1 MNSGGRGFKAHP
13 RHQSDALKN
22 EVVAMEIN
30 FVKEKETKNTVRFME
45 VPEEGKPPVV
55 STLYL
60 QKWFIGN
67 AEKVKVTVEK
77 L

>member
-1 MNSGGRGFKAHP
+1 
-13 RHQSDALKN
+13 
-22 EVVAMEIN
+22 MEIN

>member
-1 MNSGGRGFKAHP
+1 MPISEKI
-13 RHQSDALKN
+13 
-22 EVVAMEIN
+22 E
-30 FVKEKETKNTVRFME
+30 FVKEKDTKNTVRFME

-67 AEKVKVTVEK
+67 TEKVKVTVEK